1 MEMLII
7 ALLVAAGL
15 GPLPSQGP
23 PPRAELAELRAELT
37 DALNQHRAAFGL
49 PQLHTDPTAEQA
61 AQYQA
66 ENMLATGNL
75 GHVDSAGRS
84 PMMRYAQ
91 FGGKADYYGENV
103 GFRSPAVVDEALLW
117 DVLSKLDQAMMAE
130 IPPNDGHR
138 RNILSKH
145 YDAVGIGI
153 AVGPNGVFMAEDFTG
168 ARGK

>member
-1 MEMLII
+1 MEMFII

-15 GPLPSQGP
+15 GPLPTQGP
-23 PPRAELAELRAELT
+23 PPRAELAELRAQLT

-49 PQLHTDPTAEQA
+49 PELITDSTAEQA

-66 ENMLATGNL
+66 EDMLATGKL
-75 GHVDSAGRS
+75 GHLDSTGRS
-84 PMMRYAQ
+84 PMLRYAQ

-103 GFRSPAVVDEALLW
+103 GFRSPGVVNKALLW

-130 IPPNDGHR
+130 VPPYDGHR
-138 RNILSKH
+138 QNILSKH
-145 YDAVGIGI
+145 YEAVGIGI

-168 ARGK
+168 ARSR